1 VARHSSGGAETALA
15 EGLFALVL
23 LVAAGIGI
31 LLWVMLSEVWKIY
44 ASRAFTGTRS
54 AKILWGALAAL
65 CVVYAIAGIIALNPE
80 LVPVGVFLACWA
92 TFAYV
97 VTCCWIEAKERRK
110 EIPVVMPKALSDVVS
125 WKQPAEKERSM
136 IA

>member
-1 VARHSSGGAETALA
+1 MARGYEDDFTSGLA
-15 EGLFALVL
+15 NGVL
-23 LVAAGIGI
+23 LLAVLIAAGIGM
-31 LLWVMLSEVWKIY
+31 LLWVMLTELWKIY
-44 ASRAFTGTRS
+44 ATRAFTGTRS
-54 AKILWGALAAL
+54 AKVLWAALAAL

-110 EIPVVMPKALSDVVS
+110 EVPVMMPKALPDVVS
-125 WKQPAEKERSM
+125 WKKPIEKERSM